1 MSMNTIAINSNMYK
15 GAEMYAKLHHISVEA
30 VVEKGLSLLLEKFHP
45 KEKTVS
51 NSGFE
56 QAMAIMD
63 TMMAKGGKRI
73 PVDENPMDVFV
84 EQKYG
89 L

>member
-1 MSMNTIAINSNMYK
+1 MNTIAINSNIYK

-30 VVEKGLSLLLEKFHP
+30 VVEKGLSLLLEKFNP

-51 NSGFE
+51 NSELE

-63 TMMAKGGKRI
+63 TMMAKGGKQI
-73 PVDENPMDVFV
+73 PADENPMDVFV